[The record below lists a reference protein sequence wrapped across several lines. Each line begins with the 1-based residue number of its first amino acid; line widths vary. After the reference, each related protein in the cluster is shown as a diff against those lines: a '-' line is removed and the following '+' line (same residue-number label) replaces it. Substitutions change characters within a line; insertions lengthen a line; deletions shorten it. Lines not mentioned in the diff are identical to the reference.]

1 MLTFGIE
8 EEYFITDLH
17 TRQMLAAPPAT
28 VIAACREAIGEGFTH
43 EMFQGQIEA
52 ASPVFHSG
60 EEAAHYLAT
69 VRRNLARAL
78 ADFGLGVVCAGSHPL
93 ADWREQRPTEHGHF
107 RQLFEDVQY
116 VARRSVL
123 CGLHV
128 HVEVPARVDRIAV
141 MNEVLPWL
149 PLLLL
154 FSCSSPFWNG
164 APTGF
169 MSYRQAACDEWPRM
183 GVPEHFADWDEYQRY
198 LAMLQRMG
206 AIEADGNG
214 WWGIRPA
221 ARYPTLELRMTD
233 ACPRLEDGLALA
245 TLFRVMV
252 SHACAMR
259 QPGAGFTPETRWLL
273 KENRWQAKR
282 FGAAGTFAL
291 DASGALCS
299 AHQWLQRACQRFAD
313 TADALG
319 EGQLFDSLHRLLRRG
334 NSATEQLHWYAQ
346 ARSAGADASGGLC
359 RVVDGLLAQSR
370 GDHLSV
376 AAAG

>member
-1 MLTFGIE
+1 MLAFGVE

-17 TRQMLAAPPAT
+17 TRQMLAEPTAA
-28 VIAACREAIGEGFTH
+28 VLAACRGAIGDGFNH

-52 ASPVFHSG
+52 ASPVFHSST
-60 EEAAHYLAT
+60 EAAVHLQT
-69 VRRNLARAL
+69 VRCNLAQAL
-78 ADFGLGVVCAGSHPL
+78 ADFGLSVLCAGSHPL
-93 ADWREQRPTEHGHF
+93 ADWREQRPTEQVHF
-107 RQLFEDVQY
+107 RQLFEQVQY

-128 HVEVPARVDRIAV
+128 HVEVPTGIDRIAV
-141 MNEVLPWL
+141 MNEVSPWL

-154 FSCSSPFWNG
+154 LSCSSPFWNG

-183 GVPEHFADWDEYQRY
+183 GVPEHFADWQAYQRY
-198 LAMLQRMG
+198 LALLQRMG
-206 AIEADGNG
+206 AIDADGNG
-214 WWGIRPA
+214 WWGIRPS

-245 TLFRVMV
+245 TFFRVMV
-252 SHACAMR
+252 SYACAMQR
-259 QPGAGFTPETRWLL
+259 PGAGFTPEARWLL

-291 DASGALCS
+291 DASGTLGNAQ
-299 AHQWLQRACQRFAD
+299 QWLQRARQTFAD
-313 TADALG
+313 TADATG
-319 EGQLFDSLHRLLRRG
+319 ERPLFDILHTLLLRG
-334 NSATEQLHWYAQ
+334 NSAVEQLRWYAD
-346 ARSAGADASGGLC
+346 ARAAGADALGGLC